1 MIANEMILRGDEIWQ
16 WGHDGTG
23 PNLANTRLVQRLDGF
38 CSLDA
43 GGNTGTIITRPLVFD
58 GGRLVLNVKA
68 EGFVRAA
75 ILDQSGTVLNR
86 LGVPTMDKPRTETV
100 IFGIDECDSF
110 TGDSVRHVVTWNGRS
125 DISRFAGEVVRLRFE
140 MQNAKLFAFQFDRTA
155 PAAEKKRDPYIF
167 DEINPVY
174 YKTDPA
180 KLIRIKNAGDVAE
193 IRGAL
198 ADYIWQGAGLPTSK
212 MPDSVEEGITD
223 GRYESLYTGNLARI
237 DRITTV
243 TEPGLNSIA
252 YLFIPKNAN
261 GELVIYH
268 QGHDGDFVIGIDTI
282 RGLVENGYAVLGFAM
297 PQRGMN
303 NKPTVYLERF
313 GYFKLENHIHLKL
326 LDTPIRPFIEPVVV
340 GVNYALS
347 LGYGPV
353 HMTGLSG
360 GGWTTTVCAAVDD
373 RISHSYPV
381 AGSCPMYLKSESRR
395 DWGDYEQTVR
405 DLYRTA
411 NYLEM
416 YILGAAGPSRRQMQV
431 INRYD
436 SCCYANVK
444 FRTYEKVV
452 GDTAADVGGR
462 FDVLCDESHREHKI
476 STKVMEAILADLRT

>member
-1 MIANEMILRGDEIWQ
+1 VAIS
-16 WGHDGTG
+16 
-23 PNLANTRLVQRLDGF
+23 F
-38 CSLDA
+38 S
-43 GGNTGTIITRPLVFD
+43 
-58 GGRLVLNVKA
+58 
-68 EGFVRAA
+68 AA
-75 ILDQSGTVLNR
+75 L
-86 LGVPTMDKPRTETV
+86 
-100 IFGIDECDSF
+100 
-110 TGDSVRHVVTWNGRS
+110 
-125 DISRFAGEVVRLRFE
+125 
-140 MQNAKLFAFQFDRTA
+140 
-155 PAAEKKRDPYIF
+155 AAEPVKPKDDPYIF

-180 KLIRIKNAGDVAE
+180 KLIRIKNSGDVAE
-193 IRGAL
+193 IRAAL
-198 ADYIWQGAGLPTSK
+198 ADYIWQGKGLPSSK
-212 MPDSVEEGITD
+212 MPDSVEEDITD
-223 GRYESLYTGNLARI
+223 SRYEALYTGNLARI
-237 DRITTV
+237 DRVTAV

-297 PQRGMN
+297 PQKGMN
-303 NKPTVYLERF
+303 NKPIVYLERF
-313 GYFKLENHIHLKL
+313 GYFKLERHEHLRL

-347 LGYGPV
+347 LGYRRV
-353 HMTGLSG
+353 HMTGISG

-381 AGSCPMYLKSESRR
+381 AGSYPMYLKSESRR

-405 DLYRTA
+405 DLYKTA

-416 YILGAAGPSRRQMQV
+416 YILGAAGPGRRQMQV

-452 GDTAADVGGR
+452 GERAAAVGGR
-462 FDVLCDESHREHKI
+462 FDVFCDESHRQHKI
-476 STKVMEAILADLRT
+476 SEVALAAILADLGT